1 MASLGIDG
9 LVSGLDTTT
18 LINTLMQ
25 SEAVPQTILKNKA
38 TVGQTLVTALQG
50 LNTKIADL
58 ATLATSTAKAGSLSL
73 FTPTSSSTAVTATTA
88 PGAVSGSVDLVV
100 GATASSKTA
109 VTAAMTAWPDSPATL
124 TFVSA
129 AGTTTEVTAA
139 ASSSLDDVVTAI
151 NASAAGVSAV
161 KVASGKDASGAVQY
175 RLQLSSQKSGA
186 EGGFDVFRGT
196 TADVAAGTAPDLIA
210 QPGAAV
216 ISQARDASI
225 TLWAGTAAEQV
236 VTSSSNTFTDVLP
249 GVSVTV
255 SATTTEPVH
264 LAIARDATA
273 ATKVATDLVAGV
285 NAALSLIST
294 RSAATTTTNASG
306 VTTVTAGVFGG
317 NSTTRGITQR
327 LTDSVLSPVD
337 GQSPS
342 VIGISIDAKTGQF
355 AVDATK
361 FAAALAA
368 DPAKV
373 QATMSAIAARVASTA
388 TAVSDKF
395 DGSLTKTITGQQSVV
410 KDLTN
415 RVSEWDDRLAARR
428 AGLQKTYSAL
438 ETSLSALTAQ
448 QKYISSQLASLSTS
462 SS

>member
-38 TVGQTLVTALQG
+38 TAGQTLVTALQG
-50 LNTKIADL
+50 LNTRIADL

-88 PGAVSGSVDLVV
+88 AGAVSGSIDLVV
-100 GATASSKTA
+100 GSTASSKTA
-109 VTAAMTAWPDSPATL
+109 VTAAMTTWPDSPATL

-129 AGTTTEVTAA
+129 AGTKTEVTA

-196 TADVAAGTAPDLIA
+196 AAHVAAGTAPDLIA

-236 VTSSSNTFTDVLP
+236 VTSSSNTFTDVIP

-273 ATKVATDLVAGV
+273 ATKVATDLIAGV
-285 NAALSLIST
+285 NGALSLISS
-294 RSAATTTTNASG
+294 RSAATTSTSSTG
-306 VTTVTAGVFGG
+306 TTTVTAGVFGG

-327 LTDSVLSPVD
+327 LTDAVLSPVD

-342 VIGISIDAKTGQF
+342 TIGISIDAKTGQF

-373 QATMSAIAARVASTA
+373 QATMSAIAARVASTS

-395 DGSLTKTITGQQSVV
+395 DGSLTKVITGQQSVV
-410 KDLTN
+410 KDLNN
-415 RVSEWDDRLAARR
+415 RVSDWDDRLSARR
-428 AGLQKTYSAL
+428 ASLQKTYSAL

-448 QKYISSQLASLSTS
+448 QKYISSQLATLSTS

>member
-38 TVGQTLVTALQG
+38 TAGQTLVTALQG
-50 LNTKIADL
+50 LNTRIADL

-88 PGAVSGSVDLVV
+88 AGAVSGSIDLVV
-100 GATASSKTA
+100 GSTASSKTA

-129 AGTTTEVTAA
+129 AGTKTEVTA

-151 NASAAGVSAV
+151 NASATGVSAV

-196 TADVAAGTAPDLIA
+196 AADVTAGTAPDLIS

-236 VTSSSNTFTDVLP
+236 VTSSSNTFTDVIP

-285 NAALSLIST
+285 NAALSLISAK
-294 RSAATTTTNASG
+294 SAATTSTSSTG
-306 VTTVTAGVFGG
+306 TTTVTAGVFGG

-327 LTDSVLSPVD
+327 LTDAVLSPVD
-337 GQSPS
+337 GRSPS
-342 VIGISIDAKTGQF
+342 TIGISIDAKTGQF

-368 DPAKV
+368 DPEKV

-395 DGSLTKTITGQQSVV
+395 DGSLTKVITGQQSVV
-410 KDLTN
+410 KDLNN

-448 QKYISSQLASLSTS
+448 QKYITSQLATLSTS

>member
-38 TVGQTLVTALQG
+38 TAGQTLVAALQG
-50 LNTKIADL
+50 LNTRIADL

-73 FTPTSSSTAVTATTA
+73 FTPTSSSTAVTAKTSA
-88 PGAVSGSVDLVV
+88 GAVSGSIDLMV

-109 VTAAMTAWPDSPATL
+109 VTAAMTAWPDSPPTL

-129 AGTTTEVTAA
+129 AGVKTEVTA
-139 ASSSLDDVVTAI
+139 ASSSLDDVVKAV
-151 NASAAGVSAV
+151 NASGAGVSAV

-175 RLQLSSQKSGA
+175 RLQLSSTTSGA
-186 EGGFDVFRGT
+186 AGGFDVHRGT
-196 TADVAAGTAPDLIA
+196 AAEVDAGTAPDLIA

-236 VTSSSNTFTDVLP
+236 VTSGSNTFTDVIP

-255 SATTTEPVH
+255 SAASTEPVH
-264 LAIARDATA
+264 LSIARDATA

-285 NAALSLIST
+285 NAALGLIST
-294 RSAATTTTNASG
+294 RSAATTSTNASG

-327 LTDSVLSPVD
+327 LTDAVLSPVD

-342 VIGISIDAKTGQF
+342 TVGISIDAKTGQF

-373 QATMSAIAARVASTA
+373 QATVSAIAARVASTS

-395 DGSLTKTITGQQSVV
+395 DGSLTRVITGQQSVV
-410 KDLTN
+410 RDLN
-415 RVSEWDDRLAARR
+415 DRVSVWDDRLAARR

-448 QKYISSQLASLSTS
+448 QKYITSQLATLSTS

>member
-58 ATLATSTAKAGSLSL
+58 ATLAASAAKPGSLSL
-73 FTPTSSSTAVTATTA
+73 FTPTSSSTAVTATTVV
-88 PGAVSGSVDLVV
+88 GAVSGSVDLVV

-129 AGTTTEVTAA
+129 AGVTTEVTA

-151 NASAAGVSAV
+151 NASGAGIAAV

-175 RLQLSSQKSGA
+175 RLQLSSEKSGA
-186 EGGFDVFRGT
+186 EGGFDVYRGT
-196 TADVAAGTAPDLIA
+196 AADVDAGTAPDLIA

-255 SATTTEPVH
+255 SAVTTAPVH
-264 LAIARDATA
+264 LSIARDATA
-273 ATKVATDLVAGV
+273 ATKVATDLIAGV
-285 NAALSLIST
+285 NAALGLIST
-294 RSAATTTTNASG
+294 KSAATTSTSATG
-306 VTTVTAGVFGG
+306 TTTVTAGVFGG

-327 LTDSVLSPVD
+327 LTDAVLSPVG

-342 VIGISIDAKTGQF
+342 TIGISIDAKTGQF

-368 DPAKV
+368 DPEKV

-395 DGSLTKTITGQQSVV
+395 DGSLTKVITGQQSVV

-415 RVSEWDDRLAARR
+415 RVSEWDDRLASRR
-428 AGLQKTYSAL
+428 ANLQKTYSAL
-438 ETSLSALTAQ
+438 EVSLSALTAQ
-448 QKYISSQLASLSTS
+448 QSYITSQLASLSS
-462 SS
+462 SSS

>member
-38 TVGQTLVTALQG
+38 TAGQTLVAALQG
-50 LNTKIADL
+50 LNSRIADL

-73 FTPTSSSTAVTATTA
+73 FTPTSSSTAVTATTSA
-88 PGAVSGSVDLVV
+88 GAVSGSVDLVV

-129 AGTTTEVTAA
+129 SGKTTEVTA
-139 ASSSLDDVVTAI
+139 ASSSLDDVVKAV

-161 KVASGKDASGAVQY
+161 KVASGTDASGAVQY
-175 RLQLSSQKSGA
+175 RLQLSSTTSGA
-186 EGGFDVFRGT
+186 AGGFEVHRGT
-196 TADVAAGTAPDLIA
+196 AADVEAGTAADLMA

-216 ISQARDASI
+216 IAQARDASI

-236 VTSSSNTFTDVLP
+236 VTSGSNTFADVIP

-255 SATTTEPVH
+255 SAVTAEPVH
-264 LAIARDATA
+264 LTIARDATA
-273 ATKVATDLVAGV
+273 ATKVASDLIAGV
-285 NAALSLIST
+285 NAALTIIST
-294 RSAATTTTNASG
+294 KSAATTSTSSSG
-306 VTTVTAGVFGG
+306 TTTVTAGVFGG

-327 LTDSVLSPVD
+327 LTDAVLSPVD
-337 GQSPS
+337 GRSPS
-342 VIGISIDAKTGQF
+342 AIGISIDAKTGQF
-355 AVDATK
+355 SVDAEK

-368 DPAKV
+368 DPEKV
-373 QATMSAIAARVASTA
+373 QATMSAIAARVASTS

-395 DGSLTKTITGQQSVV
+395 DGSLTKVITGQQSVV
-410 KDLTN
+410 RDLN
-415 RVSEWDDRLAARR
+415 DRVSVWDDRLAARR
-428 AGLQKTYSAL
+428 ENLQKTYSAL
-438 ETSLSALTAQ
+438 EVALSNLTAQ
-448 QKYISSQLASLSTS
+448 QSYITSQLAGLSTS

>member
-1 MASLGIDG
+1 MASRGSDG

-18 LINTLMQ
+18 LINTLIQ

-129 AGTTTEVTAA
+129 AGTTTEVTA

-410 KDLTN
+410 KDLNN
-415 RVSEWDDRLAARR
+415 RVSDWDDRLSARR
-428 AGLQKTYSAL
+428 ASLQKTYSAL
-438 ETSLSALTAQ
+438 ETSLSALTA
-448 QKYISSQLASLSTS
+448 
-462 SS
+462 

>member
-38 TVGQTLVTALQG
+38 TAGQTLVTALQG

-88 PGAVSGSVDLVV
+88 AGAVSGSVDLVV

-129 AGTTTEVTAA
+129 AGTRTEVTA
-139 ASSSLDDVVTAI
+139 ASSSLDDVVKAV
-151 NASAAGVSAV
+151 NSSGAGVSAV
-161 KVASGKDASGAVQY
+161 KVASGQDASGAVQY

-196 TADVAAGTAPDLIA
+196 AADVAAGTAPDLIA

-236 VTSSSNTFTDVLP
+236 VRSSSNTFTDVLP

-273 ATKVATDLVAGV
+273 ATKVATDLIAGV
-285 NAALSLIST
+285 NGALSLISS
-294 RSAATTTTNASG
+294 RSAATTSTSSTG
-306 VTTVTAGVFGG
+306 TTTVTAGVFGG

-327 LTDSVLSPVD
+327 LTDAVLSPVD

-342 VIGISIDAKTGQF
+342 TIGISIDAKTGQF

-373 QATMSAIAARVASTA
+373 QATMSAIAARVASTS
-388 TAVSDKF
+388 TSVSDRF
-395 DGSLTKTITGQQSVV
+395 DGTLTKTITGQQSVV

>member
-129 AGTTTEVTAA
+129 AGTTTEVTA

-285 NAALSLIST
+285 NGALSLIST

>member
-38 TVGQTLVTALQG
+38 TVGQTLVAALQG
-50 LNTKIADL
+50 LNTRIADL

-73 FTPTSSSTAVTATTA
+73 FTPTSSSTAVTAKTSA
-88 PGAVSGSVDLVV
+88 GAVSGSIDLVV

-109 VTAAMTAWPDSPATL
+109 VTAAMTAWPDSPPTL

-129 AGTTTEVTAA
+129 AGVKTEVTA
-139 ASSSLDDVVTAI
+139 ASSSLDDVVKAV

-175 RLQLSSQKSGA
+175 RLQLSSATSGA
-186 EGGFDVFRGT
+186 AGGFDVYRGPA
-196 TADVAAGTAPDLIA
+196 ADVEAGTAPDLIA

-236 VTSSSNTFTDVLP
+236 VTSGSNTFTDVIP
-249 GVSVTV
+249 GVSVTI
-255 SATTTEPVH
+255 SAASTEPVH
-264 LAIARDATA
+264 LLIARDATA

-294 RSAATTTTNASG
+294 KSAATTSTNASG

-327 LTDSVLSPVD
+327 LTDAVLSPVD

-342 VIGISIDAKTGQF
+342 TVGISIDAKTGQF

-373 QATMSAIAARVASTA
+373 QATMSAVAARVASTS

-395 DGSLTKTITGQQSVV
+395 DGSLTRVITGQQSVV
-410 KDLTN
+410 RDLN
-415 RVSEWDDRLAARR
+415 DRVSVWDDRLAARR

-448 QKYISSQLASLSTS
+448 QKYITSQLATLSTS

>member
-38 TVGQTLVTALQG
+38 TAGQTLVTALQG
-50 LNTKIADL
+50 LNTRIADL

-73 FTPTSSSTAVTATTA
+73 FTPTSSSTAVTVTTA
-88 PGAVSGSVDLVV
+88 AGAVSGSIDLVV

-129 AGTTTEVTAA
+129 AGTKTEVTAS
-139 ASSSLDDVVTAI
+139 SSSLDDVVKAV

-175 RLQLSSQKSGA
+175 RLQLSSTTSGEA
-186 EGGFDVFRGT
+186 GGFDVRRGT
-196 TADVAAGTAPDLIA
+196 AADVDAGTAPDLIS

-236 VTSSSNTFTDVLP
+236 VRSASNTFTDVIP

-255 SATTTEPVH
+255 SAVTTEPAHVS
-264 LAIARDATA
+264 ITRDATA
-273 ATKVATDLVAGV
+273 ATKVATDLIAGV
-285 NAALSLIST
+285 NGALSLISSK
-294 RSAATTTTNASG
+294 SAASTTTNSSG
-306 VTTVTAGVFGG
+306 VSTVAAGVFGG

-327 LTDSVLSPVD
+327 LTDAVLSPVG

-342 VIGISIDAKTGQF
+342 AIGISIDAKTGQF

-373 QATMSAIAARVASTA
+373 QATMSSIAARVASTS

-395 DGSLTKTITGQQSVV
+395 DGSLTKVITGQQSVV
-410 KDLTN
+410 KDLNN
-415 RVSEWDDRLAARR
+415 RVSEWDDRLSARR
-428 AGLQKTYSAL
+428 ASLQKTY
-438 ETSLSALTAQ
+438 
-448 QKYISSQLASLSTS
+448 
-462 SS
+462 